1 MDQAKRNDQQA
12 LRDMTAFAERVKL
25 PIQLLFSEEL
35 FRLCSED
42 SQPPIHGIPPLLF
55 DILLAVACEFTNHL
69 CLQDRHE
76 TLSLQL
82 YPRGPEAQSPVTAQ
96 ASFHST
102 PAAHTVTVR
111 LVDRASARP
120 QGRPSHG

>member
-1 MDQAKRNDQQA
+1 MNQAKRNDQQA
-12 LRDMTAFAERVKL
+12 LRDMTAFAERAKL
-25 PIQLLFSEEL
+25 PIQLLFSEDL

-42 SQPPIHGIPPLLF
+42 SQSTMQGIPPLLF
-55 DILLAVACEFTNHL
+55 DILLAVACEFTNHR

-102 PAAHTVTVR
+102 PAGHTVTVR
-111 LVDRASARP
+111 LVDSASP
-120 QGRPSHG
+120 GCQGRPSCA

>member
-1 MDQAKRNDQQA
+1 MNQQRKNNQPA

-35 FRLCSED
+35 FRLCFED
-42 SQPPIHGIPPLLF
+42 SQPPIQGMPLMLF
-55 DILLAVACEFTNHL
+55 YVLLAVACEFTNHW
-69 CLQDRHE
+69 CLQDRRE
-76 TLSLQL
+76 AVNFQL
-82 YPRGPEAQSPVTAQ
+82 FPRGPEAQSSVTAQ

-102 PAAHTVTVR
+102 PAGHTVTVR

>member
-1 MDQAKRNDQQA
+1 MNQAKRNGKQA

-42 SQPPIHGIPPLLF
+42 SQPPIQGMPLMLF
-55 DILLAVACEFTNHL
+55 DVLLAVACEFTNHR

-76 TLSLQL
+76 TVNFQL
-82 YPRGPEAQSPVTAQ
+82 FRRGPKVRPGVTVE
-96 ASFHST
+96 ASFHSG
-102 PAAHTVTVR
+102 PAGHKVTVKM
-111 LVDRASARP
+111 VDASLPR
-120 QGRPSHG
+120 